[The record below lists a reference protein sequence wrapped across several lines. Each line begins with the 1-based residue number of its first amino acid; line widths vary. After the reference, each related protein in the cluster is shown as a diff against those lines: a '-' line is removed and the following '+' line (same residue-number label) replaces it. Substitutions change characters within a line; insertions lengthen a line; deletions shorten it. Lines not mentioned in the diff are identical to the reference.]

1 MTRVTAED
9 VVELYSG
16 LLARGVQLWVDG
28 GWGIDALLERQ
39 TRSHKDFDAIV
50 AFEDLPDLTRFL
62 SGRGFALEEIWPEN
76 RWVPCPELL
85 DLIGREHPAVEAA
98 TAFVLKDDSGRELD
112 FHVVRFDEHGRGM
125 AAWNSAFVFAPEAF
139 AGLGIVGGARVR
151 CLSAET
157 QMHTHTG
164 YVLQESDMHD
174 LRLLHDRFGID
185 YPDEVADL
193 LSAR

>member
-1 MTRVTAED
+1 VTQVTAED
-9 VVELYSG
+9 VVDLYSG

-39 TRSHKDFDAIV
+39 TRPHKDFDAIA
-50 AFEDLPDLTRFL
+50 AFEDLPALAQFL
-62 SGRGFALEEIWPEN
+62 SERGFSLKLIWENN
-76 RWVPCPELL
+76 RWAPCPEPPALV
-85 DLIGREHPAVEAA
+85 GRSRPAVEAA
-98 TAFVLKDDSGRELD
+98 TAFVLEDGSGRELD
-112 FHVVRFDEHGRGM
+112 FHLVRFDEHGRGTP
-125 AAWNSAFVFAPEAF
+125 AWASDLVFPPEVF
-139 AGLGIVGGARVR
+139 AGLGTVGGTRVR

-157 QMHTHTG
+157 QMRTHTG
-164 YVLQESDMHD
+164 YALKESDVHD